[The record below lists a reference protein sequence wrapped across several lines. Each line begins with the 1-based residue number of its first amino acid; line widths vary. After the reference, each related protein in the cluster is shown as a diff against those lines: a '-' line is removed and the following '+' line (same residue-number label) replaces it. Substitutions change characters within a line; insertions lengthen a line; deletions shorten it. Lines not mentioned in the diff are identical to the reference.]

1 MAKMNSPFTWLRWE
15 RKNKTNKKPFEE
27 FIMSQLQ
34 ALSLNILRHTRN
46 YERMLYF
53 YQEQLGLAI
62 VESWDEPGNRG
73 TIFAPFGVPAED
85 NSEPVTLIELLDMSF
100 EVVPKVSP
108 ANVMLSLQV
117 PDAATWLEQLQEAG
131 VMIAR
136 ELEETTWNRRS
147 FGIDD
152 PDGLRIWFYQLLPA
166 RQ

>member
-85 NSEPVTLIELLDMSF
+85 NSAP
-100 EVVPKVSP
+100 VSP

-117 PDAATWLEQLQEAG
+117 PDAATLLEQLQEAG